1 MQLEIGK
8 IYNGKVKG
16 ITQYGA
22 FVDID
27 GGGTGMVHISEIAN
41 TYVSDIREH
50 LTEEQ
55 EVQVKVIGI
64 NEQGKV
70 SLSIKKVSDNG
81 DSQPRQRRFDK
92 GQGRPDRGFD
102 KGDRGADRGAD
113 RGYDRGADR
122 GADRGDRNADRGDRS
137 DKGGDRGERRS
148 KPNIWEPKKQIPQSE
163 MTFEDMMSRFKQT
176 SEERMC
182 DLKRSTDRKN
192 GTRRK

>member
-41 TYVSDIREH
+41 TFVNEIRDH
-50 LTEEQ
+50 LTENQ
-55 EVQVKVIGI
+55 EVKVKVIGI
-64 NEQGKV
+64 NDAGKV
-70 SLSIKKVSDNG
+70 SLSIKKAVDNPHPQKPK
-81 DSQPRQRRFDK
+81 QPRREE
-92 GQGRPDRGFD
+92 RPRQ
-102 KGDRGADRGAD
+102 
-113 RGYDRGADR
+113 
-122 GADRGDRNADRGDRS
+122 NV
-137 DKGGDRGERRS
+137 
-148 KPNIWEPKKQIPQSE
+148 WEPKKQTPMSE
-163 MTFEDMMSRFKQT
+163 LSFEDMISRFKQN

>member
-22 FVDID
+22 FVDIE

-55 EVQVKVIGI
+55 DVRVKVIGI
-64 NEQGKV
+64 NEAGKI
-70 SLSIKKVSDNG
+70 SLSIKKASENG
-81 DSQPRQRRFDK
+81 DAQPRPKRFDK
-92 GQGRPDRGFD
+92 GQGRPDRG
-102 KGDRGADRGAD
+102 GDRGDSRGGDRGE
-113 RGYDRGADR
+113 
-122 GADRGDRNADRGDRS
+122 RS
-137 DKGGDRGERRS
+137 FDKGGDRGNQRI
-148 KPNIWEPKKQIPQSE
+148 KPVVWEPKKQIPQSE
-163 MTFEDMMSRFKQT
+163 MSFEDMMSRFKQT

>member
-22 FVDID
+22 FVDIE

-41 TYVSDIREH
+41 TYVSEIREH
-50 LTEEQ
+50 LTEDQ
-55 EVQVKVIGI
+55 EVRVKVIGI

-70 SLSIKKVSDNG
+70 SLSIKKAVENSEAPA
-81 DSQPRQRRFDK
+81 PRQKRE
-92 GQGRPDRGFD
+92 GGG
-102 KGDRGADRGAD
+102 
-113 RGYDRGADR
+113 
-122 GADRGDRNADRGDRS
+122 
-137 DKGGDRGERRS
+137 KGGEKRS
-148 KPNIWEPKKQIPQSE
+148 KPNIWEPKKTVPQSE
-163 MTFEDMMSRFKQT
+163 MTFEDMMSHFKQT
-176 SEERMC
+176 SEERIG

>member
-8 IYNGKVKG
+8 VYNGKVKG

-22 FVDID
+22 FVDIE

-50 LTEEQ
+50 LAEDQ
-55 EVQVKVIGI
+55 DVKVKVIGI

-70 SLSIKKVSDNG
+70 SLSIKKASENG
-81 DSQPRQRRFDK
+81 DAQPRQRRFDK
-92 GQGRPDRGFD
+92 GQGKFD
-102 KGDRGADRGAD
+102 KGDKGGEKFDKF
-113 RGYDRGADR
+113 
-122 GADRGDRNADRGDRS
+122 
-137 DKGGDRGERRS
+137 DKGERSFDKGERSNERPQRS
-148 KPNIWEPKKQIPQSE
+148 KPVIWEPKKPIPQSE

>member
-8 IYNGKVKG
+8 IYSGKVKG

-22 FVDID
+22 FVDIE

-50 LTEEQ
+50 LTEDQ
-55 EVQVKVIGI
+55 EVRVKVIGI
-64 NEQGKV
+64 NEAGKV
-70 SLSIKKVSDNG
+70 SLSIKKASENG
-81 DSQPRQRRFDK
+81 DAQPRKRFDK
-92 GQGRPDRGFD
+92 GQGKSDRSGERGSDRGVDRGGDRSDRGGFD
-102 KGDRGADRGAD
+102 KGERS
-113 RGYDRGADR
+113 
-122 GADRGDRNADRGDRS
+122 GDRQQ
-137 DKGGDRGERRS
+137 RS
-148 KPNIWEPKKQIPQSE
+148 KPVVWEPKKQIPQSE

>member
-22 FVDID
+22 FVDIE

-50 LTEEQ
+50 LSEDQ
-55 EVQVKVIGI
+55 DVKVKVIGI
-64 NEQGKV
+64 NEAGKV
-70 SLSIKKVSDNG
+70 SLSIKKASENG
-81 DSQPRQRRFDK
+81 DSQQRQRRFDK
-92 GQGRPDRGFD
+92 GQGKFD
-102 KGDRGADRGAD
+102 KDGGKGGER
-113 RGYDRGADR
+113 
-122 GADRGDRNADRGDRS
+122 
-137 DKGGDRGERRS
+137 GGDRGTDKGERSFDKGERGGERPQRS
-148 KPNIWEPKKQIPQSE
+148 KPVVWEPKKQIPPSE

>member
-22 FVDID
+22 FVDIE

-50 LTEEQ
+50 LTEDQ
-55 EVQVKVIGI
+55 DVKVKVIGI
-64 NEQGKV
+64 NEAGKV
-70 SLSIKKVSDNG
+70 SLSIKKASENG
-81 DSQPRQRRFDK
+81 DSQQRQRRFDK
-92 GQGRPDRGFD
+92 GQGKFD
-102 KGDRGADRGAD
+102 KGDRGADRGE
-113 RGYDRGADR
+113 
-122 GADRGDRNADRGDRS
+122 RS
-137 DKGGDRGERRS
+137 FDKGDKGERSFDKGERVGERPQRS
-148 KPNIWEPKKQIPQSE
+148 KPVVWEPKKQIPPSE

>member
-8 IYNGKVKG
+8 IYSGKVKG

-27 GGGTGMVHISEIAN
+27 GGGTGMVDISEIAN

-50 LTEEQ
+50 LTENQ
-55 EVQVKVIGI
+55 EVKVKVIGI
-64 NEQGKV
+64 NEAGKV
-70 SLSIKKVSDNG
+70 SLSIKKAADAAPA
-81 DSQPRQRRFDK
+81 QQQRGGK
-92 GQGRPDRGFD
+92 RPEN
-102 KGDRGADRGAD
+102 AQQ
-113 RGYDRGADR
+113 
-122 GADRGDRNADRGDRS
+122 RNP
-137 DKGGDRGERRS
+137 

-163 MTFEDMMSRFKQT
+163 MTFEDMMSRFKQS

-182 DLKRSTDRKN
+182 DIKRSTDRKN

>member
-22 FVDID
+22 FVDIE

-41 TYVSDIREH
+41 TYVSEIRDH
-50 LTEEQ
+50 LSEDQ
-55 EVQVKVIGI
+55 DVKVKVIGI

-70 SLSIKKVSDNG
+70 SLSIKKAAENAESG
-81 DSQPRQRRFDK
+81 EQRTPRK
-92 GQGRPDRGFD
+92 DR
-102 KGDRGADRGAD
+102 
-113 RGYDRGADR
+113 
-122 GADRGDRNADRGDRS
+122 
-137 DKGGDRGERRS
+137 GDRGERTDGGSRKGGEKRS
-148 KPNIWEPKKQIPQSE
+148 KPNIWEPKKTVPQSE
-163 MTFEDMMSRFKQT
+163 MTFEDMMSHFKQT
-176 SEERMC
+176 SEERIG